1 MSDKFDEI
9 RKQIH
14 EIRNLSAPFGLEL
27 ANLKEQMAHERALIE
42 EKLAQ
47 IEATIFNN
55 SFKIGDLL
63 ERVKR
68 IESALKIAQNSELK
82 TPVPVHEDK
91 ESPVILPPQKPGP

>member
-1 MSDKFDEI
+1 MSDNFEEI

-27 ANLKEQMAHERALIE
+27 ANLKEQMAQERSLFE

-47 IEATIFNN
+47 IESMILNN

-63 ERVKR
+63 EKVKR
-68 IESALKIAQNSELK
+68 MESKSKIPPESEHK
-82 TPVPVHEDK
+82 TPPQQ
-91 ESPVILPPQKPGP
+91 SPGQ

>member
-1 MSDKFDEI
+1 MSDNFEEI

-27 ANLKEQMAHERALIE
+27 ANLKEQMAQERSLFE

-47 IEATIFNN
+47 IESMILNN

-63 ERVKR
+63 EKVKR
-68 IESALKIAQNSELK
+68 MESKSKIPPESERK
-82 TPVPVHEDK
+82 TPPQQ
-91 ESPVILPPQKPGP
+91 SPGQ